1 MIFVNIINRYQSRLN
16 YFVQML
22 DKFIEPDAIEILKGK
37 ISGLITCPADKKTD
51 GRWSLLIS
59 PDYPLK
65 FHPCDINGNKVQVD
79 FSCDIEGIVPNSRH
93 KENPIY
99 KIIEKYKILIRV
111 WSLEN
116 KLSFREG
123 IDSDT
128 LIEKIIGNDMKRVI
142 LRFHIDKK
150 IPGTQIEEPLYHMHF
165 GGLQQGN
172 EIAWFPKS
180 IDVPRFHFF
189 PLDIILATEFILLN
203 FFSIES
209 YKLREDPE
217 WKSIV
222 ISAQEI
228 FLKPCI
234 SQYNCFIN
242 DYSNTFLTHSVNW
255 N

>member
-1 MIFVNIINRYQSRLN
+1 
-16 YFVQML
+16 ML
-22 DKFIEPDAIEILKGK
+22 DKFIEPDAAEILKSK
-37 ISGLITCPADKKTD
+37 ISGLITCPANKKAD
-51 GRWSLLIS
+51 GRWSLSIS
-59 PDYPLK
+59 PDYPLR
-65 FHPCDINGNKVQVD
+65 FCPCDINGNKVQVD
-79 FSCDIEGIVPNSRH
+79 FSCNIEGIIPSYKHRR
-93 KENPIY
+93 NPDY
-99 KIIEKYKILIRV
+99 KIFEKYNILIRV
-111 WSLEN
+111 WSLED

-128 LIEKIIGNDMKRVI
+128 LIEKVIENDFKRVI

-150 IPGTQIEEPLYHMHF
+150 VPGVQIEEPLFHMHF
-165 GGLQQGN
+165 GGLSQGN
-172 EIAWFPKS
+172 EIAWFPKN
-180 IDVPRFHFF
+180 IDIPRFHFF
-189 PLDIILATEFILLN
+189 PLDVVLATEFILLN
-203 FFSIES
+203 FFSIKS

-242 DYSNTFLTHSVNW
+242 DDTSSFLTHSVNW